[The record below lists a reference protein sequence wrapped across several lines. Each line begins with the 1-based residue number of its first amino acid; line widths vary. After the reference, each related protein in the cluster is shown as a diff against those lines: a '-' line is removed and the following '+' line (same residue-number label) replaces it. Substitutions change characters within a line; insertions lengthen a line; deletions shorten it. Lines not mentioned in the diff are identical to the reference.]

1 MDGRAPTLGLLADLG
16 VEARPDHL
24 LAGDDGT
31 RRGVAAWRCSGVGGR
46 LGKDDWEAADGWRG
60 GGGENHGVEADVWPR
75 LRHHGDPARLGAL
88 GAPAGWTPVLARK
101 TKTKLGLSSVGGRPQ
116 A

>member
-31 RRGVAAWRCSGVGGR
+31 RRGVAAWRCCGVGGR

-60 GGGENHGVEADVWPR
+60 GGGGRIMAEKTTAWR
-75 LRHHGDPARLGAL
+75 LMCGPD
-88 GAPAGWTPVLARK
+88 
-101 TKTKLGLSSVGGRPQ
+101 
-116 A
+116 

>member
-1 MDGRAPTLGLLADLG
+1 MDGRAPTLGFLADLD
-16 VEARPDHL
+16 VETRPDHL

-31 RRGVAAWRCSGVGGR
+31 RRVVAV
-46 LGKDDWEAADGWRG
+46 DGWRG

-101 TKTKLGLSSVGGRPQ
+101 TKTKLGLSSVGGRP
-116 A
+116 